1 MKATCFSG
9 RSQRDFQRED
19 PVDVFIHWFIAGLVS
34 DWAFEVV
41 AFKEVTADWKSDE
54 MSSTRHGSRS
64 VWLSDLSNWMVYW
77 QERVQIKTIKFIVNS
92 IYTMIICHL
101 HELRDERVLEW
112 ITHLSHRPPWFRSS
126 NRPWYGRLFWWCEN
140 PGDSMAVHWSIS
152 APASRP
158 RRVWHRRV
166 GHPTGSWGWTWIHQ
180 ATKPRLKHLL
190 QDATGSTHSWKVH
203 RFFEPWSRVP
213 RIRCWTQRK

>member
-1 MKATCFSG
+1 MGLPTKSSITVIC
-9 RSQRDFQRED
+9 RSCGWRQHAFREYLNGISREKIQF
-19 PVDVFIHWFIAGLVS
+19 DVFVHWFIAGLVS

-101 HELRDERVLEW
+101 HALRDERVLEW
-112 ITHLSHRPPWFRSS
+112 ITHLSFAKPPWFRSS
-126 NRPWYGRLFWWCEN
+126 GHGRWGW
-140 PGDSMAVHWSIS
+140 SAVLMIKPRGFHFRA

-158 RRVWHRRV
+158 RRVWRRANGKLCKV
-166 GHPTGSWGWTWIHQ
+166 FELASCVQLEAGVN
-180 ATKPRLKHLL
+180 TKPH
-190 QDATGSTHSWKVH
+190 G
-203 RFFEPWSRVP
+203 E
-213 RIRCWTQRK
+213 